1 MQQDPY
7 EHSDYDERP
16 RARVMRSKKGKERAA
31 AADPGAEKSRA
42 GTRHVSVNAVLALLM
57 ILCLAGAMVMGAE
70 YLKKREKAE
79 EMVAA
84 RLRAEAE
91 YDALV
96 QRHSPQYSDLIRK
109 YAAEYDLEP
118 SFVAGV
124 ICVESRFS
132 EEAVSRAG
140 ARGLMQIMPAT
151 GEEIAE
157 ALGVPFHVE
166 DLFEPETSIRFGC
179 YYLRQQLDRFDQ
191 NAAVAL
197 AAYNAGPNKAAQ
209 WLSEYG
215 LDSKGRIAYIP
226 YEETKNYVNRV
237 LQAQENYQNLY
248 PDVLA
253 GGTEE

>member
-1 MQQDPY
+1 MNETNAEDVRMTKKQKTTLIVLAMIMACLILT
-7 EHSDYDERP
+7 SLIVFWMIP
-16 RARVMRSKKGKERAA
+16 RFMRSRFQ
-31 AADPGAEKSRA
+31 
-42 GTRHVSVNAVLALLM
+42 
-57 ILCLAGAMVMGAE
+57 
-70 YLKKREKAE
+70 LKYVELIQK
-79 EMVAA
+79 
-84 RLRAEAE
+84 
-91 YDALV
+91 
-96 QRHSPQYSDLIRK
+96 YSE
-109 YAAEYDLEP
+109 EYDLEP

-124 ICVESRFS
+124 ISTESKFK

-157 ALGVPFHVE
+157 ALGVTFHVE

-191 NAAVAL
+191 NKAVAL

-215 LDSKGRIAYIP
+215 LDSRGRIAYIP

-237 LQAQENYQNLY
+237 LQAEENYANLY
-248 PDVLA
+248 PNELA
-253 GGTEE
+253 GKTEE

>member
-1 MQQDPY
+1 MNETNAEDVRMTKKQKTTLIVLAMIMACLILT
-7 EHSDYDERP
+7 SLIVFWMIP
-16 RARVMRSKKGKERAA
+16 RFMRSRFQ
-31 AADPGAEKSRA
+31 
-42 GTRHVSVNAVLALLM
+42 
-57 ILCLAGAMVMGAE
+57 
-70 YLKKREKAE
+70 LKYVELIQK
-79 EMVAA
+79 
-84 RLRAEAE
+84 
-91 YDALV
+91 
-96 QRHSPQYSDLIRK
+96 YSE
-109 YAAEYDLEP
+109 EYDLEP

-124 ICVESRFS
+124 ISTESKFK

-157 ALGVPFHVE
+157 ALGVTFHVE

-191 NAAVAL
+191 NKAVAL

-215 LDSKGRIAYIP
+215 LDSRGRIAYIP

-237 LQAQENYQNLY
+237 LQAQENYENLY
-248 PDVLA
+248 PTELA
-253 GGTEE
+253 VITEE

>member
-1 MQQDPY
+1 MNETNAEDVRMTKKQKTTLIVLAMIMACLILT
-7 EHSDYDERP
+7 SLIVFWMIP
-16 RARVMRSKKGKERAA
+16 RFMRSRFQ
-31 AADPGAEKSRA
+31 
-42 GTRHVSVNAVLALLM
+42 
-57 ILCLAGAMVMGAE
+57 
-70 YLKKREKAE
+70 LKYVELIQK
-79 EMVAA
+79 
-84 RLRAEAE
+84 
-91 YDALV
+91 
-96 QRHSPQYSDLIRK
+96 YSE
-109 YAAEYDLEP
+109 EYDLEP

-124 ICVESRFS
+124 ISTESKFK

-157 ALGVPFHVE
+157 ALGVTFHVE

-191 NAAVAL
+191 NKAVAL

-215 LDSKGRIAYIP
+215 LDSRGRIAYIP

-237 LQAQENYQNLY
+237 LQAQENYENLY
-248 PDVLA
+248 PTELA
-253 GGTEE
+253 GITEE